1 VRVLVLGASGVIG
14 SRVVAAL
21 AARGH
26 RALGLARSAAARA
39 KVEASGGAPV
49 EGDLGEGSGW
59 QAHLSGADAVVQ
71 AAAGWE
77 GDLAAVDRRVVAAL
91 AEHPRP
97 LRVLYTGG
105 CWLYGDTGGR
115 PVGEETPL
123 DPLPAFSW
131 MPGHWRRL
139 RESARLS
146 TVVVH
151 PAMVFD
157 EDGAGCLRR
166 FAEEARERRRVRIFG
181 GPDVQW
187 PLVHAADLADLY
199 ALALEG
205 AREGEVFNAAS
216 IPSVPV
222 ADIARAAARRQGARQ
237 EPDVVGLEV
246 AVAEFGDW
254 AAGWGRSQGMRSDR
268 ARARLG
274 WSPARLDWE
283 ASLPGGA
290 RP

>member
-1 VRVLVLGASGVIG
+1 MRVLVLGASGVIG

-21 AARGH
+21 ARRGH
-26 RALGLARSAAARA
+26 RVLGLARSAAARA
-39 KVEASGGAPV
+39 KIEASGGTAV

-59 QAHLSGADAVVQ
+59 ETYLSGADAVVQ

-91 AEHPRP
+91 LEHPRP
-97 LRVLYTGG
+97 LRILYTGG
-105 CWLYGDTGGR
+105 CWLFGDTGGR
-115 PVGEETPL
+115 PVDEETPL

-146 TVVVH
+146 TVVIH

-157 EDGAGCLRR
+157 DDAGGCLRR
-166 FAEEARERRRVRIFG
+166 FSEEAHERGRVRIFG
-181 GPDVQW
+181 GPDVRW
-187 PLVHAADLADLY
+187 PMVHAADLADLY
-199 ALALEG
+199 ARALENAG
-205 AREGEVFNAAS
+205 GGEDLNAAS
-216 IPSVPV
+216 ISSVRV
-222 ADIARAAARRQGARQ
+222 VDIARAAALRLGAPP
-237 EPDVVGLEV
+237 EPDVVGLEA

-254 AAGWGRSQGMRSDR
+254 AAGWGRSQGMSSDR

-283 ASLPGGA
+283 ACLPRGA
-290 RP
+290 GR